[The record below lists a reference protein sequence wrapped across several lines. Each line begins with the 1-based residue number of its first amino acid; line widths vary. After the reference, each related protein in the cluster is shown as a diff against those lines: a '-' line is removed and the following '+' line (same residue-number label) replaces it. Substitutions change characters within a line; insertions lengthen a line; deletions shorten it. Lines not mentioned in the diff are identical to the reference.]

1 MSAEVSTNQLRA
13 WHLAMLEIREFESRV
28 MDLFTRN
35 LVRGTTHL
43 AIGQEAVAVGSA
55 GVLRDGDKT
64 LCTYRG
70 HHHCLARGMDAY
82 AGMAEI
88 LGRSDGC
95 CGGRGGSMHL
105 TDTSKGLYGAY
116 AIVGSQ
122 IPIAVGCAWSS
133 QVRGTDEV
141 TTVFFGDGTTPI
153 GAFHEGVG
161 LAATWKLPVV
171 FICENNLYSEY
182 SPIHTVVPVI
192 NAAADRASGYAIPG
206 MVVDGNDVVAVHEVV
221 GAAVERARSGEGPS
235 IVEAKTYRHGGHSR
249 ADPATYRP
257 AEEVAEWMSRDPI
270 DAVAKLLIERGV
282 TASELERLQ
291 ADVVERYD
299 EIVERALAAP
309 EPSVEELFDNTYAS

>member
-1 MSAEVSTNQLRA
+1 MSAEVSTNRLRA

-116 AIVGSQ
+116 AIVGAQ

-206 MVVDGNDVVAVHEVV
+206 MVVDGNDVVLVHEVV
-221 GAAVERARSGEGPS
+221 GAAVERARAGEGPS

-282 TASELERLQ
+282 TTSELERLQ